1 MNVQEPL
8 LLLLISPVLLLGFYM
23 LRLRSGA
30 NRALVLSRMVIIS
43 LLIIALSNPFVIA
56 SHTIRDDTPS
66 VTVVADKTI
75 SCDLFDTSQA
85 ESLQE
90 YLKTRTPTKYKEVT
104 GIKTALGDAI
114 LKNSASGEHIVLVSD
129 LNNNHGVNMGDA
141 VILARRE
148 GAHIYAVEQ
157 TPIHTDTGVEIA
169 GSKNIIVGNENTYHI
184 IIRHVGEE
192 ITYKLTVQIDG
203 NTLYTETITQIGHEK
218 VIPLPYTPL
227 TEGAH
232 RITATIAPEGDDRFK
247 LNNVFYKSVFAAP
260 KPKVLYTGCDSPLK
274 TVLAELYD
282 LHKTTLDGAKL
293 EDYKVVIIENK
304 DAKTLDPHV
313 QNLKSYTAN
322 GGALLVVGGDNSFDR
337 GEYNN
342 SDIEKALPVLSK
354 PSKYGGGRNVV
365 IVIDASGSTD
375 WNLYNDIKFIGHIDA
390 LAQSIVNNRNI
401 GADTKIGVIAF
412 GSSAE
417 EIGFLSATS
426 ENKMILNKK
435 IANIWPKSKIAPTSM
450 DQGLKS
456 AQEMLKEASGVKLV
470 IVLSDGN
477 IRENKNEIETAAKE
491 LVDEGI
497 TLYFRQVGIGPKSA
511 RAFTSMEDIAET
523 AGADYEYIGTK
534 GLNIHFEPLPEEEEE
549 KEEKEVLH
557 LFGLIITDS
566 EHFITQ
572 YQNVSRDLTGYND
585 ITPKIGAR
593 RLVAITIGKPVL
605 TVWNFGLGR
614 TAAISTDNGN
624 RWAGVLYTEPN
635 SKLISSTVNWLIGD
649 PRPAGDTIT
658 APDLWLGTP
667 GRVTIKTAGIPDV
680 SFDNKSLSFTKEGD
694 HYTAVIDP
702 KEDGFYNIAG
712 YEIAANYPLEYREIG
727 FNEEMRAHIEEYN
740 GSVHPFEEAKTL
752 LLGDIKANS
761 VRVVNEPVSAKMPF
775 IIASLIIFLGE
786 VILRRLRQRK
796 ITSNYTQRE
805 EK

>member
-1 MNVQEPL
+1 
-8 LLLLISPVLLLGFYM
+8 
-23 LRLRSGA
+23 
-30 NRALVLSRMVIIS
+30 MVVIS

-56 SHTIRDDTPS
+56 SHTILDDTPQ

-75 SCDLFDTSQA
+75 SCDLFDTSQG

-90 YLKTRTPTKYKEVT
+90 YLKTRTPTRYKEVT
-104 GIKTALGDAI
+104 GIKTSLGDEI

-129 LNNNHGVNMGDA
+129 LNNNHGVDLSDA
-141 VILARRE
+141 VILARRG

-169 GSKNIIVGNENTYHI
+169 GSKNIIAGNENTYHV

-192 ITYKLTVQIDG
+192 ITYTLTVKADG
-203 NTLYTETITQIGHEK
+203 DTLYTEVITQIEHEK
-218 VIPLPYTPL
+218 IIPLLYTPL

-232 RITATIAPEGDDRFK
+232 RITARIAPEGEDRFK
-247 LNNVFYKSVFAAP
+247 LNNVFYKSVFAVP

-274 TVLAELYD
+274 TVLAGLYD
-282 LHKTTLDGAKL
+282 LHETTTLDGAKL

-304 DAKTLDPHV
+304 DARTLNPHV
-313 QNLKSYTAN
+313 QSLKSYTAN

-342 SDIEKALPVLSK
+342 SDIEKILPVLSK

-365 IVIDASGSTD
+365 IVIDASGSTYGD
-375 WNLYNDIKFIGHIDA
+375 VIGMIDA
-390 LAQSIVNNRNI
+390 SAIDILNDKDIN
-401 GADTKIGVIAF
+401 ADTHLGVVAF
-412 GSSAE
+412 GSVAEKIGIAKMTKSNIKKFESTIRTIGPGSTETQETKMDKGLEAAE
-417 EIGFLSATS
+417 ELLQDST
-426 ENKMILNKK
+426 
-435 IANIWPKSKIAPTSM
+435 
-450 DQGLKS
+450 
-456 AQEMLKEASGVKLV
+456 GVKEIIV
-470 IVLSDGN
+470 ISDGKISAN
-477 IRENKNEIETAAKE
+477 YKEVLETAEKLAEEGINLYFVQVATTGISETELKNPDRENMYSIVEKIKDKTTA
-491 LVDEGI
+491 
-497 TLYFRQVGIGPKSA
+497 LYIPLKDNQP
-511 RAFTSMEDIAET
+511 
-523 AGADYEYIGTK
+523 
-534 GLNIHFEPLPEEEEE
+534 LNIQFEPLPDAPEE
-549 KEEKEVLH
+549 KEEEEMLH
-557 LFGLIITDS
+557 QFGLIITDS
-566 EHFITQ
+566 EHFITR
-572 YQNVSRDLTGYND
+572 YQNVSGDLTGYND

-593 RLVAITIGKPVL
+593 RLVAITIGKPVI

-624 RWAGVLYTEPN
+624 RWAGALYTEPN

-658 APDLWLGTP
+658 APDIWLGTP
-667 GRVTIKTAGIPDV
+667 GRVTIKTTGIPEV
-680 SFDNKSLSFTKEGD
+680 SFDNKPLSFTKEGN

-702 KEDGFYNIAG
+702 KRDGFYDIGG

-727 FNEEMRAHIEEYN
+727 FNEEMRAHIEECN
-740 GSVHPFEEAKTL
+740 GSVRDFEEAKTL

-786 VILRRLRQRK
+786 IILRRLRQRK
-796 ITSNYTQRE
+796 ITTTWEGGMCLDASKKPRD
-805 EK
+805 

>member
-1 MNVQEPL
+1 MINVQEPL
-8 LLLLISPVLLLGFYM
+8 LLLLISPVFLLGFYM
-23 LRLRSGA
+23 LRRHGA
-30 NRALVLSRMVIIS
+30 NRILVLSRMVVIS

-56 SHTIRDDTPS
+56 SHTIRDDTPQ
-66 VTVVADKTI
+66 VTVIADKTI
-75 SCDLFDTSQA
+75 SCDLFDTSQG

-104 GIKTALGDAI
+104 GIKTALGDEI

-129 LNNNHGVNMGDA
+129 LNNNHGVDLGDA

-157 TPIHTDTGVEIA
+157 MPVHTDTGVEIA
-169 GSKNIIVGNENTYHI
+169 GSKNIIVGNENTYHV

-192 ITYKLTVQIDG
+192 VTYTLTVQSDG
-203 NTLYTETITQIGHEK
+203 DTLYAETITQIEHEK
-218 VIPLPYTPL
+218 IIPLPYTPL

-232 RITATIAPEGDDRFK
+232 RITATIAPEDEDRFK

-282 LHKTTLDGAKL
+282 LHKTTTPEGAKL
-293 EDYKVVIIENK
+293 EDYKVVIIENR
-304 DAKTLDPHV
+304 DAKTLDPQV
-313 QNLKSYTAN
+313 QKLKGYTAN
-322 GGALLVVGGDNSFDR
+322 GGALLVVGGDHSFDR

-342 SDIEKALPVLSK
+342 SDIEKILPVLSK
-354 PSKYGGGRNVV
+354 PSTYKGGRNVV
-365 IVIDASGSTD
+365 IVIDASGSTEGQRIA
-375 WNLYNDIKFIGHIDA
+375 LIDRDA
-390 LAQSIVNNRNI
+390 IVIVNDNQI
-401 GADTKIGVIAF
+401 GPETKIGVIAF

-417 EIGFLSATS
+417 KIDFLRATP
-426 ENKMILNKK
+426 ENKK
-435 IANIWPKSKIAPTSM
+435 ILINKIRDIGPESGNILTEM
-450 DQGLKS
+450 DKGLKA
-456 AQEMLKEASGVKLV
+456 AQEMLSDVSGVKEV
-470 IVLSDGN
+470 VVLSDGEFSGYQTEQN
-477 IRENKNEIETAAKE
+477 IVGRLETSAMDLIDNGTHLQLLQVGEGDRPSQSMKNIADKVGATYQYIETN
-491 LVDEGI
+491 
-497 TLYFRQVGIGPKSA
+497 TP
-511 RAFTSMEDIAET
+511 
-523 AGADYEYIGTK
+523 
-534 GLNIHFEPLPEEEEE
+534 NIVFEPLPELPEEKGEEEM
-549 KEEKEVLH
+549 LH
-557 LFGLIITDS
+557 QFGLIITDS

-572 YQNVSRDLTGYND
+572 YQNVSGDLTGYND

-624 RWAGVLYTEPN
+624 KWAGVLYTEPN

-649 PRPAGDTIT
+649 PRPSGDTIT

-667 GRVTIKTAGIPDV
+667 GRVTIKTTSIPDV
-680 SFDNKSLSFTKEGD
+680 SFDNKPLSFTKEGN
-694 HYTAVIDP
+694 HYTAVIDS
-702 KEDGFYNIAG
+702 KKDGFYDIGG

-727 FNEEMRAHIEEYN
+727 FNEEMLAHIEEYN

-761 VRVVNEPVSAKMPF
+761 VRVVNEPASAKMPF

-786 VILRRLRQRK
+786 VILRRMRQRK
-796 ITSNYTQRE
+796 ITTA
-805 EK
+805 

>member
-1 MNVQEPL
+1 MINVQEPL
-8 LLLLISPVLLLGFYM
+8 LLLLISPVFLLGFYM
-23 LRLRSGA
+23 LRRHGV
-30 NRALVLSRMVIIS
+30 NRILILSRMVVIS

-56 SHTIRDDTPS
+56 SHTIRDDTPQ
-66 VTVVADKTI
+66 VTVIADKTI
-75 SCDLFDTSQA
+75 SCDLFDTSQG

-90 YLKTRTPTKYKEVT
+90 YLKIRTPTKYKEVT
-104 GIKTALGDAI
+104 GIKTALGDEI

-129 LNNNHGVNMGDA
+129 LNNNHGVDLGDA

-169 GSKNIIVGNENTYHI
+169 GSKNIIVGNENTYHV

-192 ITYKLTVQIDG
+192 VTYTLTVQADG
-203 NTLYTETITQIGHEK
+203 NTLYTETITQIEHEK

-232 RITATIAPEGDDRFK
+232 RITATIAVEGEDRFK

-282 LHKTTLDGAKL
+282 LNKTTTLEGAKL
-293 EDYKVVIIENK
+293 EDYKVVIIENN
-304 DAKTLDPHV
+304 DAKTLDPQV
-313 QNLKSYTAN
+313 QKLKSYLAG
-322 GGALLVVGGDNSFDR
+322 GGALLVVGGDHSFDR

-342 SDIEKALPVLSK
+342 SDIEKILPVLSK
-354 PSKYGGGRNVV
+354 PSTYKGGRNVI

-375 WNLYNDIKFIGHIDA
+375 TILYKDIKFIGHIDA

-417 EIGFLSATS
+417 EVGFLSATS

-435 IANIWPKSKIAPTSM
+435 IANIGPEGGGIPTNM

-491 LVDEGI
+491 LVDDGT
-497 TLYFRQVGIGPKSA
+497 TLYFRQIGYGKEETFITM
-511 RAFTSMEDIAET
+511 REIAET

-534 GLNIHFEPLPEEEEE
+534 GLNIHFEPLPELPEE
-549 KEEKEVLH
+549 KEEDERLQQ
-557 LFGLIITDS
+557 FGLIITDS

-572 YQNVSRDLTGYND
+572 YQNVSGDLTGYND

-593 RLVAITIGKPVL
+593 RLVAITIGKPVF

-624 RWAGVLYTEPN
+624 KWAGVLYTEPN

-667 GRVTIKTAGIPDV
+667 GRVTIKTTSIPDV
-680 SFDNKSLSFTKEGD
+680 SFDNKPLSFTKEGN
-694 HYTAVIDP
+694 HYTAVINS
-702 KEDGFYNIAG
+702 KKDGFYDMGG

-727 FNEEMRAHIEEYN
+727 FNEEMGAHIEEYN

-752 LLGDIKANS
+752 LLGDIKSNS
-761 VRVVNEPVSAKMPF
+761 VRVVNEPASAKMPF

-786 VILRRLRQRK
+786 VILRRMRQRK
-796 ITSNYTQRE
+796 IATV
-805 EK
+805 